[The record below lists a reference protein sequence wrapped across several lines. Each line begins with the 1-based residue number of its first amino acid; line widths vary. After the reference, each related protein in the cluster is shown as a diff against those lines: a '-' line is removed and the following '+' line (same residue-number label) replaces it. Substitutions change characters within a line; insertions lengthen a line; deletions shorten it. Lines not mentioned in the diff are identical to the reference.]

1 MDNKPSVREYIKKGA
16 LLLALVAAAF
26 YFLLRGQNLKE
37 VFAAMAGAD
46 YRFIA
51 CGVLCMCVYLACEAL
66 NLRRA
71 VRMMGHKNVTVLRSA
86 RYAFSGFFGSAITPF
101 ASGGQPLQ
109 AYYMYQDGVPLAHST
124 LALLV
129 QLACYHTVS
138 VAASLV
144 AFFTQRALLAE
155 ALGASR
161 FLLLAGVGVN
171 ALLLVFYLV
180 AIFSKR
186 LAPAAAHG
194 VLRLLARLGVKNTG
208 RMEEKV
214 DAQLSAYASSAVL
227 FRTHKK
233 QVALLLL
240 TALLQITMLHSIPYW
255 VYRAYGLSG
264 FSFLT
269 VVSMQLLLY
278 VTVAVLPLPGAVG
291 ASEGGFLLLFS
302 MLFSKELL
310 SPAMLLSR
318 GISFYLFVFVSAAA
332 LGGDYLFRTA
342 RLARR
347 AKDALR

>member
-1 MDNKPSVREYIKKGA
+1 MDNKPTAREYIKKGI
-16 LLLALVAAAF
+16 LLVVLVAAAF
-26 YFLLRGQNLKE
+26 YFLLRGQNLKL
-37 VFAAMAGAD
+37 VFTAMAGAD

-51 CGVLCMCVYLACEAL
+51 LGALCMCVYLCCEAL

-71 VRMMGHKNVTVLRSA
+71 VHMMGHRDVTFVKST

-138 VAASLV
+138 VVASLV
-144 AFFTQRALLAE
+144 AFLTQRELLTE
-155 ALGASR
+155 ALGGSR
-161 FLLLAGVGVN
+161 FWLLAGVGIN
-171 ALLLVFYLV
+171 ALLLVFYLF
-180 AIFSKR
+180 AIFSKK
-186 LAPAAAHG
+186 LTPAAAHG
-194 VLRLLARLGVKNTG
+194 VLRLLAKLGVKNTDAM
-208 RMEEKV
+208 RDKV
-214 DAQLSAYASSAVL
+214 DAQLSAYASSAEI
-227 FRTHKK
+227 FKTQKK
-233 QVALLLL
+233 QVLLLLL

-264 FSFLT
+264 YSFLT

-302 MLFSKELL
+302 LLFPKELL

-318 GISFYLFVFVSAAA
+318 GLSFYLFVFVSAAA
-332 LGGDYLFRTA
+332 LGGNYLVRTA
-342 RLARR
+342 KLAHS
-347 AKDALR
+347 AKKA